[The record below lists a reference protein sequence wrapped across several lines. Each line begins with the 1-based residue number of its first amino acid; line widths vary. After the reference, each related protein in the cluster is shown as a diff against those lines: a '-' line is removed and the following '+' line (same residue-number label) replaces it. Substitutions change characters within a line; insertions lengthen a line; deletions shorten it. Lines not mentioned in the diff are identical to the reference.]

1 MSEKLFSATMISGG
15 IAVFFLFSG
24 LTVLAL
30 AIGDLVELN
39 LAMRVGSVL
48 MICAIPPMWV
58 FMMSVAFAIFN
69 GA

>member
-1 MSEKLFSATMISGG
+1 MSEKVFATTMISVS
-15 IAVFFLFSG
+15 IAVFFLFAG

-30 AIGDLVELN
+30 DIGDLVEHN

-58 FMMSVAFAIFN
+58 FMMSVAYAIFK
-69 GA
+69 GD